1 MVQHRLFPAATTP
14 ARFNIVLVHGMV
26 EHSGR
31 YDEFA
36 QFLAHQGGNVI
47 TFDLRGHGHYKSAD
61 LNVLGS
67 FGNLNPN
74 TAQQILTDIE
84 QLFASFKNNLPNILF
99 GHSMG
104 STIALR
110 YAQTHTGLRQ
120 LILTGVPFQSP
131 TQLSIAYQI
140 ARLEHH
146 IKGDKL
152 SIFDR
157 IFKQYNR
164 AFKPTQTEFDWLSIN
179 ATNVRN
185 YINDPLCGYP
195 ISTRY
200 YRDMFEFMRLCFR
213 HDEIAKIEKA
223 TSILVAW
230 GASDPCTQFGKG
242 TRAFI
247 QRLQRAGLATAQIE
261 YPNMR
266 HEILNED
273 NRAQVYQ
280 DIARLIQA

>member
-1 MVQHRLFPAATTP
+1 MVHHRLFPAVPTP

-31 YDEFA
+31 YAEFA
-36 QFLAHQGGNVI
+36 QFLAGQGGNVI
-47 TFDLRGHGHYKSAD
+47 TFDLRGHGHYKNAD
-61 LNVLGS
+61 PNALGS

-74 TAQQILTDIE
+74 AEQLILADIE

-120 LILTGVPFQSP
+120 LILTGVPFNSP
-131 TQLSIAYQI
+131 MQLSLAYQI
-140 ARLEHH
+140 ARLEHK
-146 IKGDKL
+146 IKGDKT
-152 SIFDR
+152 SMFDG

-164 AFKPTQTEFDWLSIN
+164 AFKPTQTEFDWLSVN

-213 HDEIAKIEKA
+213 QDEIAKIEKI
-223 TSILVAW
+223 TSLLVAW

-247 QRLQRAGLATAQIE
+247 QRLQRVGLATAQIE

-273 NRAQVYQ
+273 GRMQVYQ
-280 DIARLIQA
+280 DIAQLIQA

>member
-1 MVQHRLFPAATTP
+1 MVEHHLFPAASIP

-26 EHSGR
+26 EHSRR

-36 QFLAHQGGNVI
+36 QFLTHQGGNVI
-47 TFDLRGHGHYKSAD
+47 TFDLRGHGHYKAAD
-61 LNVLGS
+61 PNPLGS
-67 FGNLNPN
+67 FGELNTN
-74 TAQQILTDIE
+74 IAQQILTDIE
-84 QLFASFKNNLPNILF
+84 QLFASFKNHLPNILF

-120 LILTGVPFQSP
+120 LILTSVPFNTP
-131 TQLSIAYQI
+131 IQLSLAYQI
-140 ARLEHH
+140 ARLEHTL
-146 IKGDKL
+146 KGEKA
-152 SIFDR
+152 SVFDQ

-179 ATNVRN
+179 AANVHN

-195 ISTRY
+195 VSTRY

-213 HDEIAKIEKA
+213 HDEIAQIEKT

-247 QRLQRAGLATAQIE
+247 KRLQRAGLATAQIE

-273 NRAQVYQ
+273 GRIQVYR